1 MPIDPSQSATQVPQD
16 PPASLQPPASKDG
29 KDAAK
34 ASAFG
39 PAYVL
44 DPSLRSAVP
53 QVSGTV
59 PFVVSTPGQTLASL
73 PPLKPMGSA
82 SLTQLSLQHLLE
94 PAVENMGAG
103 Q

>member
-1 MPIDPSQSATQVPQD
+1 MSIDPSHTATQVPQD
-16 PPASLQPPASKDG
+16 LPASLQSIASRDG
-29 KDAAK
+29 KDPAK
-34 ASAFG
+34 GSVFG

-44 DPSLRSAVP
+44 DPSLRTAVP

-94 PAVENMGAG
+94 PANEDDTG

>member
-1 MPIDPSQSATQVPQD
+1 MSIEPSQTAIQVPQD
-16 PPASLQPPASKDG
+16 PPASLQTAASKDR
-29 KDAAK
+29 KDPAK
-34 ASAFG
+34 GSAFG

-44 DPSLRSAVP
+44 DPSLRSTVP

-94 PAVENMGAG
+94 PTGGNTDAG

>member
-1 MPIDPSQSATQVPQD
+1 
-16 PPASLQPPASKDG
+16 
-29 KDAAK
+29 
-34 ASAFG
+34 
-39 PAYVL
+39 
-44 DPSLRSAVP
+44 
-53 QVSGTV
+53 V

-94 PAVENMGAG
+94 PATGVNADAG

>member
-1 MPIDPSQSATQVPQD
+1 MSIEPSQTATQVPQD
-16 PPASLQPPASKDG
+16 PPASTQIPASKDG
-29 KDAAK
+29 KDPPK
-34 ASAFG
+34 ASSFG
-39 PAYVL
+39 PAYVV
-44 DPSLRSAVP
+44 DPRLRTTVP
-53 QVSGTV
+53 QVAGTV

-94 PAVENMGAG
+94 PTGGNTTE

>member
-1 MPIDPSQSATQVPQD
+1 
-16 PPASLQPPASKDG
+16 
-29 KDAAK
+29 
-34 ASAFG
+34 
-39 PAYVL
+39 
-44 DPSLRSAVP
+44 
-53 QVSGTV
+53 V

-94 PAVENMGAG
+94 PTGGNTDAG